1 MMENYRQQQEQ
12 EERQQWIV
20 YDKLQHARV
29 TLQSIELKKSGH
41 NKFAG
46 YRYFELADFLPTVNK
61 IFNEEGLCH
70 TLEFT
75 SDLAVMRIFD
85 TENGGCA
92 KFTCPMAEANL
103 KGCHP
108 VQNLGA
114 SITYITR
121 YLLVMAMAIV
131 EHDAID
137 ASEPIPEDKKSSKS
151 ETIPE
156 EKKSGKS
163 VSKDVF
169 DHMSAEDKEQILS
182 FAMQV
187 NAMALKNDIEG
198 AIDYI
203 NELQLDADWKTAL
216 WSQLDSKIRSAIK
229 KFTTR

>member
-1 MMENYRQQQEQ
+1 MENYRQQQEQ
-12 EERQQWIV
+12 EERRQWFV

-137 ASEPIPEDKKSSKS
+137 ASEPIPE
-151 ETIPE
+151 

-163 VSKDVF
+163 VTRDVF
-169 DHMSAEDKEQILS
+169 DSMKPEEKEQILS

-187 NAMALKNDIEG
+187 NAMALKDDIEG

>member
-1 MMENYRQQQEQ
+1 MENYRQQQEQ

-20 YDKLQHARV
+20 YDKLQRARV

-61 IFNEEGLCH
+61 IFYDLGMCH

-75 SDLAVMRIFD
+75 SDLATMRIID

-92 KFTCPMAEANL
+92 KFTCPMAEAHL

-137 ASEPIPEDKKSSKS
+137 ASEPVD
-151 ETIPE
+151 
-156 EKKSGKS
+156 EKKSAKP
-163 VSKDVF
+163 VTKDIF
-169 DHMSAEDKEQILS
+169 DSMNKADQEQILS
-182 FAMQV
+182 FAMEV
-187 NAMALKNDIEG
+187 NALAIKNDIEG

-203 NELQLDADWKTAL
+203 NELELDADWKTAL

-229 KFTTR
+229 KFTTK

>member
-1 MMENYRQQQEQ
+1 MENYRQQQEQ

-20 YDKLQHARV
+20 YEKLQQARLK
-29 TLQSIELKKSGH
+29 LQSIELKKSGH

-46 YRYFELADFLPTVNK
+46 YRYFELADFLPTVNQ
-61 IFNEEGLCH
+61 IFVELKLCH
-70 TLEFT
+70 TLEFYP
-75 SDLAVMRIFD
+75 DVAIMRVVD
-85 TENGGCA
+85 SENGGDV
-92 KFTCPMAEANL
+92 KFSCPMAEANL

-137 ASEPIPEDKKSSKS
+137 SSEPIR
-151 ETIPE
+151 E
-156 EKKSGKS
+156 EKKSNKS
-163 VSKDVF
+163 VTRDVF
-169 DHMSAEDKEQILS
+169 DRMNDEDRALILS
-182 FAMQV
+182 MAMEV
-187 NAMALKNDIEG
+187 NALAMKDDIEG

-203 NELQLDADWKTAL
+203 NEQELDADWKTAL

>member
-1 MMENYRQQQEQ
+1 MENYRQQQEQ

-20 YDKLQHARV
+20 YDKLQRARV

-61 IFNEEGLCH
+61 IFDDLGMCH

-75 SDLAVMRIFD
+75 SDLAIMRIID

-137 ASEPIPEDKKSSKS
+137 ASEPVD
-151 ETIPE
+151 
-156 EKKSGKS
+156 EKKSAKGIT
-163 VSKDVF
+163 KDVF
-169 DHMSAEDKEQILS
+169 DSMNKADQEQILS
-182 FAMQV
+182 FAMEV
-187 NAMALKNDIEG
+187 NALAIKNDIEG

-203 NELQLDADWKTAL
+203 NELELDSDWKTAL

-229 KFTTR
+229 KFTTK

>member
-1 MMENYRQQQEQ
+1 MENYRQQQEQ

-20 YDKLQHARV
+20 YDKLQRARV

-61 IFNEEGLCH
+61 IFDDLGMCH

-75 SDLAVMRIFD
+75 SDLATMRIID

-92 KFTCPMAEANL
+92 KFTCPMAEAHL

-137 ASEPIPEDKKSSKS
+137 ASEPVD
-151 ETIPE
+151 
-156 EKKSGKS
+156 EKKSAKP
-163 VSKDVF
+163 VTKDVF
-169 DHMSAEDKEQILS
+169 DGMNKADQEQILS
-182 FAMQV
+182 FAMEV
-187 NAMALKNDIEG
+187 NALAIKNDIEG

-203 NELQLDADWKTAL
+203 NELELDADWKTAL

-229 KFTTR
+229 KFTTK